1 MLDRICPFLPDL
13 YTTFRCVV
21 TGLTRTIHARL
32 HRGTTWE
39 NNEMT
44 TERPLR
50 LGFFS
55 YLDGAGSAAEIYRNV
70 SVLFIRAD
78 ELGIDT
84 GWVAQHHFG
93 DHGGLPS
100 PFVYFGSIAGRTRQ
114 LGLGTAVVTLALEN
128 TVRVAED
135 AAVLETLHP
144 GRLQLGVGTGFAT
157 DPVLAAFGKAG
168 QDKRALYDA
177 SIQRLGEVFGGA
189 RLNSQDDVLY
199 PPAAELGGRIWEA
212 PGSPPRVIEA
222 AKRGSGLLLS
232 RIAIGVTDR
241 STDDVQRE
249 LVDAYYS
256 VLPDGIAPRIALSRT
271 VYPSSDLEA
280 AYATLAEGLRKGVQP
295 RNGVPSP
302 YVNCSME
309 ELFDLY
315 SVHWGTPESVVESL
329 KAEPLLGEVT
339 DLICQLSPGAPTQAQ
354 ALDAL
359 DLLATK
365 VGPGIGWTP
374 ALATA
379 S

>member
-1 MLDRICPFLPDL
+1 M
-13 YTTFRCVV
+13 TN
-21 TGLTRTIHARL
+21 
-32 HRGTTWE
+32 HR
-39 NNEMT
+39 
-44 TERPLR
+44 RLR

-55 YLDGAGSAAEIYRNV
+55 YLDGEGSPSDIYRNV
-70 SVLFIRAD
+70 SDLFIRAD

-100 PFVYFGSIAGRTRQ
+100 PFVFFGSIAGRTRQ
-114 LGLGTAVVTLALEN
+114 LGLGTAVITLALEN
-128 TVRVAED
+128 TLRVAED

-144 GRLQLGVGTGFAT
+144 GRLQLGAGTGFAT
-157 DPVLAAFGKAG
+157 DPVLTAFDKAG

-177 SIQRLGEVFGGA
+177 SIARLGEVFAGA
-189 RLNSQDDVLY
+189 SLTSQDDVLY
-199 PPAAELGGRIWEA
+199 PEAPALGGRLWEA

-222 AKRGSGLLLS
+222 ARRGSGLLLS

-241 STDDVQRE
+241 STDEVQRE
-249 LVDAYYS
+249 LVDVYYGA
-256 VLPDGIAPRIALSRT
+256 LPAGIEPRIALSRT

-280 AYATLAEGLRKGVQP
+280 AYATLAEGLRKGVRP

>member
-1 MLDRICPFLPDL
+1 
-13 YTTFRCVV
+13 
-21 TGLTRTIHARL
+21 
-32 HRGTTWE
+32 
-39 NNEMT
+39 MT
-44 TERPLR
+44 NQRRLR

-55 YLDGAGSAAEIYRNV
+55 YLDGEGSPAEIYRNV
-70 SVLFIRAD
+70 SELFSRAD
-78 ELGIDT
+78 ALGIDT

-114 LGLGTAVVTLALEN
+114 IGLGTAVITLALEN

-157 DPVLAAFGKAG
+157 DPVLAAFDRGG

-177 SIQRLGEVFGGA
+177 SVSRLGEVFAGA
-189 RLNSQDDVLY
+189 SLNSQDDVLY
-199 PPAAELGGRIWEA
+199 PDAPALGGRIWEA

-222 AKRGSGLLLS
+222 ARRGSGLLLS

-249 LVDAYYS
+249 LVDAYYGA
-256 VLPDGIAPRIALSRT
+256 LPEGVEPRIALSRT
-271 VYPSSDLEA
+271 VYPSSDPDA

-315 SVHWGTPESVVESL
+315 SVHWGSPESVIESL
-329 KAEPLLGEVT
+329 KAEPLLDEVT
-339 DLICQLSPGAPTQAQ
+339 DLICQLSPGSPTQAQ

-359 DLLATK
+359 DLLARE
-365 VGPGIGWTP
+365 VGPGLGWLP
-374 ALATA
+374 ALAPI